1 MTTSLPGFLLLLVC
15 SLVKGVTGWFSV
27 SSWSKLVQHSTQW
40 LEARMVEMTVCC
52 RPGVCKVGNIVDQ
65 LMMSVW
71 LEVGEGTQLH
81 QPWQGHS
88 LTSVVDCWQTP
99 SVVCHTHVSPNLL
112 LSCCSPYIWPVHPSL
127 LLVVLSTETELL
139 ILCHRFIG
147 IYHYIVYLSKMFTH
161 IIEYKF

>member
-1 MTTSLPGFLLLLVC
+1 
-15 SLVKGVTGWFSV
+15 
-27 SSWSKLVQHSTQW
+27 
-40 LEARMVEMTVCC
+40 MVEMTVCC

-99 SVVCHTHVSPNLL
+99 PSVVCHTHVSPNLV
-112 LSCCSPYIWPVHPSL
+112 LSCCSPDIWPVHPSL

-139 ILCHRFIG
+139 ILCHCFIVTLF
-147 IYHYIVYLSKMFTH
+147 IYQKCSLILLNTNFNNTNNQNILKE
-161 IIEYKF
+161 IYKRKFVINYCILNEKVKL